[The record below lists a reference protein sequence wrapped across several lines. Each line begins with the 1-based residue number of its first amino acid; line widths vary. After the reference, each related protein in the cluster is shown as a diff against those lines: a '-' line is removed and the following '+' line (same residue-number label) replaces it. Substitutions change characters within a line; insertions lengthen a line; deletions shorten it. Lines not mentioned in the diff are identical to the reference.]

1 MQIENKMGKER
12 QNKDRISYRRSWS
25 NVGHAVSFHDGHD
38 MRRKGIC
45 RRKMSGNA
53 NHTENENRRVSHMQ
67 GSLRQSTNNPPTT
80 TTTTTKS
87 TDENSEHITLEINNR
102 QSKDQD

>member
-25 NVGHAVSFHDGHD
+25 NVGHAVSFHDGHG

-67 GSLRQSTNNPPTT
+67 GSLRQSTN
-80 TTTTTKS
+80 KAQS
-87 TDENSEHITLEINNR
+87 NNNNNKIYR
-102 QSKDQD
+102 

>member
-38 MRRKGIC
+38 MRREGIC
-45 RRKMSGNA
+45 RRKTSGNA
-53 NHTENENRRVSHMQ
+53 NRRENENWKVSHMQ
-67 GSLRQSTNNPPTT
+67 GSLRQFTN
-80 TTTTTKS
+80 KAQS
-87 TDENSEHITLEINNR
+87 NNNNNKKNYR
-102 QSKDQD
+102 